1 LEKLRGRYSFGRDE
15 HLRKRREFKKVY
27 AQGKSY
33 ANQFIVFYVFPNGL
47 ERRRMGVSVSKKVGS
62 AVKRSRIK
70 RLFREAYRLN
80 KAKLIEGI
88 DMVLIARKEVNN
100 LGFQKVED
108 ALMALFR
115 KARILQAIEEG
126 KKSG

>member
-1 LEKLRGRYSFGRDE
+1 MGRYSFGRDE

-27 AQGKSY
+27 SQGKAY
-33 ANQFIVFYVFPNGL
+33 ANRFAVFYVSPNGL

-70 RLFREAYRLN
+70 RLFREVYRLN
-80 KAKLIEGI
+80 KDRLIEGI
-88 DMVLIARKEVNN
+88 DMVLIARKEAND
-100 LGFQKVED
+100 LGFQKAED

-115 KARILQAIEEG
+115 RARILQAIEEG